1 MGREVEND
9 FQSDRVLDLRG
20 WSCPWCIV
28 KAKSWL
34 RRMVSGEVLEVIS
47 TDPELQKNFP
57 QVLESGGDQ
66 VIRVERHKKY
76 YRILVQRG

>member
-1 MGREVEND
+1 
-9 FQSDRVLDLRG
+9 
-20 WSCPWCIV
+20 
-28 KAKSWL
+28 
-34 RRMVSGEVLEVIS
+34 MVSGEVLEVIS
-47 TDPELQKNFP
+47 TDPELQENFP

>member
-1 MGREVEND
+1 LENAI
-9 FQSDRVLDLRG
+9 QADRVLDLSG

-34 RRMVSGEVLEVIS
+34 RRMGSGEVLEVIS
-47 TDPELQKNFP
+47 TDPEVQETFTH
-57 QVLESGGDQ
+57 VLGTGLDR
-66 VIRVERHKKY
+66 VIRVERHKTY